1 MRWCWPPGT
10 CPVRCRTR
18 AKRCGACSMIRSSA
32 HRCRRPDCPTESRR
46 RTNLRIRRPSRR
58 PLSPSRHLPDP
69 VSRMAET
76 HVIEYELT
84 EEMAD
89 AAANAVIASTGRGA
103 TVGRLRRL
111 LIQLGIYGL
120 IALGAVVIGIE
131 TDQPWWF
138 YVAPVAMLAL
148 SVLVLG
154 GMGLAYVFG
163 GGQQKHLE
171 NALREGIRGLDSRH
185 VRWTVTDGTLTVQSG
200 KDIRVIRW
208 ANVQELTLTG
218 TFWLLT
224 ATGSPTMLLSG
235 ERVPEDTARFIL
247 KCAQQAGTRIRV
259 AGATKGNS
267 DGASRADFP

>member
-1 MRWCWPPGT
+1 
-10 CPVRCRTR
+10 
-18 AKRCGACSMIRSSA
+18 
-32 HRCRRPDCPTESRR
+32 
-46 RTNLRIRRPSRR
+46 
-58 PLSPSRHLPDP
+58 
-69 VSRMAET
+69 MAET

-84 EEMAD
+84 EEMA
-89 AAANAVIASTGRGA
+89 AAAADAVIASTGRGA

-120 IALGAVVIGIE
+120 IALGAVVIGIQ
-131 TDQPWWF
+131 TNQPWWF

-154 GMGLAYVFG
+154 GMALAYVFG

-171 NALREGIRGLDSRH
+171 NVLRQGIRGLDSRH
-185 VRWTVTDGTLTVQSG
+185 VRWTVTDHTLTVQSG
-200 KDIRVIRW
+200 KEVRVIRW
-208 ANVQELTLTG
+208 SNVKELTLTG

-224 ATGSPTMLLSG
+224 VTGSPTMLLSG

-259 AGATKGNS
+259 A
-267 DGASRADFP
+267 DGRARRAGPASQADFS